1 MLPETQVKNIFNQR
15 LTQKEKDAN
24 EQEYYKTQLDLL
36 DSKSFSKVNTF
47 DHGRV
52 SEYKRKKVNYE
63 LFNNKLNLE
72 DFSYVCQPFGSEV
85 GELPA
90 QMANRDIISGKLKA
104 LFGMEAKRPFTWG
117 IIAVNEDATSRKEE
131 ETFGRL
137 RDFVIAQIMQPIQ
150 MQIEMKYQAQ
160 LQGGKLNSDQQQQIQ
175 QQIQAEI
182 QSATPPEVMKYM
194 TRTHK
199 DPAEVL
205 ASQIMKY
212 LMQKETISDKFLKG
226 FKHGCISGEEIYW
239 VGLINNEP
247 TLRVINSL
255 YFDYQKS
262 PDQEFIEDSEWA
274 VTEYRMTA
282 AQLISQFRSD
292 LTDAQIDDIYANYPM
307 GSPTRIISQ
316 DNLFSFDDERYDNTI
331 RVLYAEW
338 KGERKVGFLTVIN
351 EDGELD
357 TILVNEDYKLNSS
370 QGDVEIDWQWIPEVH
385 HGYKICISEAIH
397 IGMGAIPGQHK
408 DLDNLNECKLR
419 FIGVVYDNMNSDVTS
434 LVDRMKAYQYYYNI
448 IMYRIELLLASDK
461 GKILMMNIKA
471 IPKSAGIDLTKFQ
484 YFLESTKIA
493 YFNPSEE
500 GNKGNPTSVGD
511 IAKEIDMSLAS
522 TISQYIDMAT
532 YIEARCGD
540 SVGIT
545 NAVEGQTEAQE
556 AVRNA
561 QSNLVQ
567 GSNIL
572 EPYFQLHNQAKRNVL
587 QCLIETAKIG
597 YATGNPRKIPFI
609 LDDMSAAMLDL
620 SEVNQLL
627 LDNSTYGIFIG
638 DTTNDNDAKVQVQQL
653 AHAAMQNQ
661 QIDLLDVVKVLR
673 STDIQEAE
681 ENLEVGTMK
690 QQQLTAQNQ
699 SQQQQAQAQNDQAQR
714 AHEKEQWQHEKDMI
728 VLKAKLDKDTKV
740 EVATIGA
747 LAFDP
752 NKNEDG
758 DDQLDVL
765 QVARD
770 GVDAHIKL
778 RQQALAEKAQAN
790 KDDNEKQKLK
800 IDDKKVDVD
809 SKKVDVMKQKKVATS

>member
-1 MLPETQVKNIFNQR
+1 MLPEQQVHNIFNQR
-15 LTQKEKDAN
+15 LTQKQKDAN
-24 EQEYYKTQLDLL
+24 EQEYYKEQLDIL
-36 DSKSFSKVNTF
+36 DSKSFSRVNTF

-90 QMANRDIISGKLKA
+90 QMANRDIISGKIKA
-104 LFGMEAKRPFTWG
+104 LLGMEAKRPFTWG
-117 IIAVNEDATSRKEE
+117 IVAINPEASSRKED
-131 ETFGRL
+131 ETFGRM

-150 MQIEMKYQAQ
+150 EQIEMKYQAQ
-160 LQGGKLNSDQQQQIQ
+160 VKGQKLSSDQQQQIQ
-175 QQIQAEI
+175 QQIQQEI
-182 QSATPPEVMKYM
+182 QSSTPPEVMKYM
-194 TRTHK
+194 TRQHK

-205 ASQIMKY
+205 SHQIMLY

-247 TLRVINSL
+247 TLKVINSL

-262 PDQEFIEDSEWA
+262 PDSEFIEDSEWG
-274 VTEYRMTA
+274 VTEFRMTA
-282 AQLISQFRSD
+282 AQVIGQFRSS
-292 LTDAQIDDIYANYPM
+292 LTDEQIDSIYENYPM

-338 KGERKVGFLTVIN
+338 KGERKVGFLTVVN

-385 HGYKICISEAIH
+385 HGYKICISDAIH
-397 IGMGAIPGQHK
+397 IGMGPIEGQHK
-408 DLDNLNECKLR
+408 DLDNLNDCKLR
-419 FIGVVYDNMNSDVTS
+419 FIGVVYDNMNSDTTS

-461 GKILMMNIKA
+461 GKILMMNINA
-471 IPKSAGIDLTKFQ
+471 IPKSSGINLTKFQ

-522 TISQYIDMAT
+522 VISQYIDMAT

-587 QCLIETAKIG
+587 QCLIETAKVG
-597 YATGNPRKIPFI
+597 YATGQPRKIAFM

-620 SEVNQLL
+620 SEASQLL
-627 LDNSTYGIFIG
+627 LDNSTYAIFIG
-638 DTTNDNDAKVQVQQL
+638 DTTNDADTKLQVQQL

-661 QIDLLDVVKVLR
+661 QIDLLDIVKVLR
-673 STDIQEAE
+673 ASDLQEAE
-681 ENLEVGTMK
+681 EALEVGTQK
-690 QQQLTAQNQ
+690 QQQIQ
-699 SQQQQAQAQNDQAQR
+699 SDQQSSQQQAQAQNDAAQR
-714 AHEKEQWQHEKDMI
+714 AHEKEQWAHDEDM
-728 VLKAKLDKDTKV
+728 VNLKAGLDYKKAV
-740 EVATIGA
+740 EVATIQAFA
-747 LAFDP
+747 LDP
-752 NKNEDG
+752 NKNEDN

-770 GVDAHIKL
+770 GIDAHIKL
-778 RQQALAEKAQAN
+778 CQQALAEKTQADKN
-790 KDDNEKQKLK
+790 TNDKEKLK
-800 IDDKKVDVD
+800 IE
-809 SKKVDVMKQKKVATS
+809 SKKVDVMKQKKATVSS